1 MGTGGGRLTRVG
13 RRSYVRMPMSR
24 KPHAP
29 RFVRLSSGD
38 VALLFGAEALEPRFP
53 ISNGRFV
60 ARQRVSLVGK
70 KGRIDGVPVVGPPE
84 EETTISFGHGDEERL
99 DITAG
104 DVLIVGPSG
113 ERKLAG

>member
-1 MGTGGGRLTRVG
+1 
-13 RRSYVRMPMSR
+13 MSATR

-38 VALLFGAEALEPRFP
+38 VALLFGADPLEPRFP

-70 KGRIDGVPVVGPPE
+70 KGRIDGVPVVGPPG
-84 EETTISFGHGDEERL
+84 EETTVSLGHGDEERL
-99 DITAG
+99 DVRAG
-104 DVLIVGPSG
+104 GVLIVGPSG

>member
-1 MGTGGGRLTRVG
+1 
-13 RRSYVRMPMSR
+13 MSR

-29 RFVRLSSGD
+29 RFVRLSTDD
-38 VALLFGAEALEPRFP
+38 VSLLFGSEALEPRFP

-70 KGRIDGVPVVGPPE
+70 KGRIDGVPVVGPPAP
-84 EETTISFGHGDEERL
+84 ETTVSFGHGDEERL
-99 DITAG
+99 DLAAG
-104 DVLIVGPSG
+104 GVLIVGPSG

>member
-1 MGTGGGRLTRVG
+1 
-13 RRSYVRMPMSR
+13 MSR

-29 RFVRLSSGD
+29 RFIRLSAGD
-38 VALLFGAEALEPRFP
+38 VTALFGAESLEPRFP

-70 KGRIDGVPVVGPPE
+70 KGRIDGVPVVGPPGD
-84 EETTISFGHGDEERL
+84 ETTVSFGHGDEERL
-99 DITAG
+99 DAAAG
-104 DVLIVGPSG
+104 GVLIVGPSG

>member
-1 MGTGGGRLTRVG
+1 
-13 RRSYVRMPMSR
+13 MSR

-29 RFVRLSSGD
+29 RFVRLSTGD
-38 VALLFGAEALEPRFP
+38 VAALFGSDPLEPRFP

-70 KGRIDGVPVVGPPE
+70 RGRIDGVPVVGPPG
-84 EETTISFGHGDEERL
+84 EETTVSFGHGDTERL
-99 DITAG
+99 DVSEG
-104 DVLIVGPSG
+104 GVLIVGPSG

>member
-1 MGTGGGRLTRVG
+1 
-13 RRSYVRMPMSR
+13 MSATR

-38 VALLFGAEALEPRFP
+38 VALLFGADPLEPRFP

-70 KGRIDGVPVVGPPE
+70 KGRIDGVPVVGPPG
-84 EETTISFGHGDEERL
+84 ETTTVSFGHGDEERL
-99 DITAG
+99 DVSAG
-104 DVLIVGPSG
+104 GVLIVGPSG

>member
-1 MGTGGGRLTRVG
+1 MFGDTV
-13 RRSYVRMPMSR
+13 SR

-38 VALLFGAEALEPRFP
+38 VTLLFGEEALEPRFA

-60 ARQRVSLVGK
+60 ARQRVALVGK
-70 KGRIDGVPVVGPPE
+70 KGRIDGVPVVGPPG
-84 EETTISFGHGDEERL
+84 EETTVSFGHGDQDRL
-99 DITAG
+99 DAADG
-104 DVLIVGPSG
+104 GVLIVGPSG

>member
-1 MGTGGGRLTRVG
+1 MT
-13 RRSYVRMPMSR
+13 SSR

-29 RFVRLSSGD
+29 RFVRLSQSD
-38 VALLFGAEALEPRFP
+38 ATLLFGEDALEPRFP

-70 KGRIDGVPVVGPPE
+70 KGRIDGVPVVGPPGD
-84 EETTISFGHGDEERL
+84 ETTISFGHGDEERL
-99 DITAG
+99 DAG
-104 DVLIVGPSG
+104 AGGLLIVGPSG